1 MQSSFSHQ
9 SLKES
14 VGMGRIVVK
23 QDEAL
28 HIRFLRHADP
38 LDAIPMKVGHEK
50 MDGAS
55 RYGGFWHTFDPEV
68 PQTGAAI
75 DDQNR
80 AIRKAHLETGRVPP
94 KA

>member
-1 MQSSFSHQ
+1 M
-9 SLKES
+9 EGDR
-14 VGMGRIVVK
+14 VGGNVERREK
-23 QDEAL
+23 WN
-28 HIRFLRHADP
+28 P
-38 LDAIPMKVGHEK
+38 LDVIPMKVGHEK

-55 RYGGFWHTFDPEV
+55 RYGGFSHTFDPEV